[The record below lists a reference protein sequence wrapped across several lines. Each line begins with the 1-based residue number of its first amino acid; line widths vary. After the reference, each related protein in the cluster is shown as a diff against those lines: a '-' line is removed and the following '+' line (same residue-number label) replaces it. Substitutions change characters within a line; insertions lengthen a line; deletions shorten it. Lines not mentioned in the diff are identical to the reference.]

1 MTSNLKDTIVE
12 ELHSASNTWAV
23 CRRETKDVVA
33 GFRKYYGNI
42 IGVSKEDVIRKA
54 KEDMKEIPKHLT
66 E

>member
-1 MTSNLKDTIVE
+1 MTSDLKNTIVG
-12 ELHSASNTWAV
+12 ELDIALTRWAV

-33 GFRKYYGNI
+33 RLRKYYGNI
-42 IGVSKEDVIRKA
+42 TGKSKEDVIRQA

>member
-33 GFRKYYGNI
+33 GLQKYYGNI
-42 IGVSKEDVIRKA
+42 LGRSKEDVIRQA
-54 KEDMKEIPKHLT
+54 KEDMKKIPKHLT

>member
-1 MTSNLKDTIVE
+1 MTSNLKDGIVE
-12 ELHSASNTWAV
+12 ELDIALTRWPD
-23 CRRETKDVVA
+23 CRRETKDVVE
-33 GFRKYYGNI
+33 GFRKYYGKI